1 MSEIEYFS
9 FDDLDFLLK
18 RDWFLSVQDIHDLL
32 GYADDDTFWKIY
44 SVRREY
50 SQRVREVVA
59 PLDYVHDKTLYK
71 LTVGDLTDE
80 HIEDMKR
87 VDRINLRKLM
97 QEEWEK
103 HMNSMPKRPRES
115 IDERIDQVRLNIEA
129 VREELRDYRDVR
141 KCGDRK
147 KLAEFDQRIETL
159 WAQEAELQTVK
170 QKTESAWIDRQ
181 RMKYEARLI

>member
-18 RDWFLSVQDIHDLL
+18 RDWFLSVEDIHDLL
-32 GYADDDTFWKIY
+32 GYADDDTFWQIY
-44 SVRREY
+44 SIRREY

-59 PLDYVHDKTLYK
+59 PLDYVHDKSLFK
-71 LTVGDLTDE
+71 FTVNDLTDE
-80 HIEDMKR
+80 HIQEMQR
-87 VDRINLRKLM
+87 ADRASLRKLM

-103 HMNSMPKRPRES
+103 YMKSMPARPRES
-115 IDERIDQVRLNIEA
+115 VDERIDEVRLAIET

-147 KLAEFDQRIETL
+147 KLAEFDQRIEML
-159 WAQEAELQTVK
+159 WAQESELQTVK
-170 QKTESAWIDRQ
+170 QKTDSAWLDRQ
-181 RMKYEARLI
+181 RLKYEARLI